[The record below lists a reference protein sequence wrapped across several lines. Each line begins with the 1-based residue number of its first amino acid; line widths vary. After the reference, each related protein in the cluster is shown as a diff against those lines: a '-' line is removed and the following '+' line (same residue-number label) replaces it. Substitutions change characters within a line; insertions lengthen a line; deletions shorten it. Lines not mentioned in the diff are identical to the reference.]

1 MAVKG
6 LIYLKLE
13 SKRFLRAWS
22 DIEVEALNTRSQK
35 SMMGNLILSFVK
47 IMIIIIKMMI
57 IYPIFKQQT
66 YLYQLKG
73 INLLKFK
80 ILQTRGVDK

>member
-1 MAVKG
+1 
-6 LIYLKLE
+6 
-13 SKRFLRAWS
+13 
-22 DIEVEALNTRSQK
+22 
-35 SMMGNLILSFVK
+35 MMGNLILSFVK